1 MIYIILNMK
10 DVAVKYKDRVL
21 LKNMF
26 EQIQATAKMVKHAL
40 FYKWSIVI
48 KDALVLDL
56 FCGAVAID
64 IEAI

>member
-48 KDALVLDL
+48 KDALVLD
-56 FCGAVAID
+56 
-64 IEAI
+64 